1 MNHLKANPVGIDK
14 VIDRI
19 QKLVHDP
26 LLASWGSLD
35 VYGRAYKIKVD
46 GESRL
51 KLYKGNGEYEPILFS
66 EGNKIFFVQGDNT
79 IATDGRETNDLF
91 MVCVVKLD
99 GVDERK
105 DEEVHNEVVGLVSSR
120 YLKQYKGL
128 RYGMGELK
136 KLLENDI
143 HGNFK
148 FGDIHPYH
156 VFIVKFSVNYY
167 LTNGNPCSC

>member
-35 VYGRAYKIKVD
+35 VYGRVY
-46 GESRL
+46 RL
-51 KLYKGNGEYEPILFS
+51 KDNGNVHFKLYKGNGEYEPLLFS

-79 IATDGRETNDLF
+79 VAEGGRETNDLF
-91 MVCVVKLD
+91 MVCNVKLD
-99 GVDERK
+99 GVLERN
-105 DEEVHNEVVGLVSSR
+105 DEEVHSEVVDLIVSK
-120 YLKQYKGL
+120 YLKEYKGC
-128 RYGMGELK
+128 RHGMNELK
-136 KLLENDI
+136 KLLENEVQ
-143 HGNFK
+143 GNFK

-156 VFIVKFSVNYY
+156 VFIVKLSVKYY
-167 LTNGNPCSC
+167 LINSDPCDC